1 MALRVMIAEDD
12 TAVATALAQQVES
25 LGHRVVAEAA
35 DGREAVRLAVEVR
48 PQAIIMDIDMPDM
61 DGIEAAREIARQAPL
76 PVIFLSGFFDQ
87 DLLNGVVGAGGM
99 AYLLKPATASQLEAA
114 LSLAA
119 RRFGEMRDLQ
129 AQVEQLN
136 EALEARKLVARA
148 KGALMERH
156 GWGEQE
162 AHRHLQKEASR
173 LNMKLADLAR
183 AILAVEAKEG
193 GPGARAE

>member
-99 AYLLKPATASQLEAA
+99 AYLLKPATVGQLEAA

-119 RRFGEMRDLQ
+119 QRFGEMRDLQ

-183 AILAVEAKEG
+183 AILAVEAMESGQTREG
-193 GPGARAE
+193 

>member
-12 TAVATALAQQVES
+12 TVVATALAQQVES
-25 LGHRVVAEAA
+25 LGHRVVAEAGN
-35 DGREAVRLAVEVR
+35 GREAVRLAVEVR

-61 DGIEAAREIARQAPL
+61 DGIEAAREIAQQAPL

-99 AYLLKPATASQLEAA
+99 AYLLKPAKAGQLEAA

-119 RRFGEMRDLQ
+119 QRFGEMRDLQ
-129 AQVEQLN
+129 TQVERLN
-136 EALEARKLVARA
+136 EALETRKLVARA

-183 AILAVEAKEG
+183 AMLAVEAMEG
-193 GPGARAE
+193 GQAREE